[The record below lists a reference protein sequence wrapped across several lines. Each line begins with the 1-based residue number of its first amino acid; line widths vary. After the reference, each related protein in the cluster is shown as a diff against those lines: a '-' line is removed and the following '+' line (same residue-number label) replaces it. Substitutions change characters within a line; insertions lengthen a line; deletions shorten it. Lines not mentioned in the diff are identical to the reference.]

1 MDEIQVPSSEVQEVA
16 GKREVVERTR
26 PALTRP
32 PMKAPMAPVIQE
44 PKRGVLWLLAALAI
58 AALLIALVSLTAN
71 VLLIGELLAVQA
83 EGREILD
90 ASIEA
95 LDTFSLGQFAFSYTF
110 SDTIAYSG
118 TVPIS
123 ETVAFPFQGTV
134 PFQGSVPFRGTVP
147 VAINVPVLGRQTFR
161 VPIDTTV
168 YVDTA
173 VEVSTTVTVPVEMAF
188 PFAVEMPV
196 QIPIDV
202 ALALDDQPQLLA
214 SLALTRDVLVDF
226 RTRLFERVPSWRPP
240 YWPR

>member
-16 GKREVVERTR
+16 EKREVVERTR

-32 PMKAPMAPVIQE
+32 PMKTSMAPVVQE

-58 AALLIALVSLTAN
+58 AALMIALVSLAAN

-83 EGREILD
+83 EGREI
-90 ASIEA
+90 
-95 LDTFSLGQFAFSYTF
+95 SYTF

-134 PFQGSVPFRGTVP
+134 PFQGNVPFRGTVP

-173 VEVSTTVTVPVEMAF
+173 VEVSTTVTVPVEMTF

-196 QIPIDV
+196 QIPIDI